1 MAGDKQEPKPD
12 SSANNECSYVI
23 NLLITRT
30 MRAFRATNMARKKRE
45 ARLINLE
52 QSSNEKLENNAS
64 CTYLETIELLNK
76 KCLWNLPGITSV
88 VQFGRRCKKYNCV
101 IPVGV
106 SYMYNTS
113 VYNSY
118 A

>member
-1 MAGDKQEPKPD
+1 MQLCDQSLDHADDEHK
-12 SSANNECSYVI
+12 Y
-23 NLLITRT
+23 RT
-30 MRAFRATNMARKKRE
+30 KKRE

-76 KCLWNLPGITSV
+76 KCLWNLLGINSV

-106 SYMYNTS
+106 SCSYMYNTS